1 MRHSSFQYSSTP
13 DHYANSYHTQSQ
25 QNFALKQ
32 NTSKGGG
39 RSSQIIQTSYSNQ
52 QYTAPS
58 QQQINSN
65 YQNSQT
71 TQNSLPPTS
80 SISMKLKNSLIIQ
93 KEAQKN
99 KENVFRLKERV
110 EEAQKR
116 VDNLEK
122 YEKSFSEMTHL
133 LNGIAKDFKQS
144 YVVSRTSY
152 SPSGQQKSQVVSRHM
167 AEDLELN
174 RGKGEN
180 SQIFSGGFSNNPTID
195 YESQQLSNYQNHYQS
210 SSKSQINNQRQSSY
224 DIIAQNQQINS
235 SSNQNINQNFQ
246 RRFGSYTEIED
257 DAASSSQHKVS
268 TMYQNSSSGL
278 GNNANRKISLFQ
290 DIKNRME
297 LFKTQNRESITK
309 HLKYIANKIND
320 NKQIYYNFFDEEN
333 KVALKFLVQVLY
345 DEVEKLIVL
354 DTGNSLPLKLKMEDL
369 QREINEKNKKIHQL
383 EEELIEKN
391 LQINSMTSK
400 VTRYTQRFN
409 DLRWILE
416 ESKRIYEDF
425 ISYQQDLLQNDM
437 YAYDESRKLKFIQIT
452 NIQKEFNRLKDNFD
466 ELKIGNSNQ
475 KSHINPNQAN
485 FFMNQLTPINQHQG
499 ANIPHNSQ
507 LKHQQNNLDHSAS
520 SSSNIGLPTTDLMV
534 KKQLEFDEDYANQN
548 LNTQNASCNQ
558 FTNGNDQQL
567 QNQAFLSNN
576 INSNSQTT
584 LSKRINRHNSV
595 SSTSHSIMVLNK
607 MHQPQGTNRS
617 MTPSGYA
624 NNKCEAMYQSNVVT
638 SDHSNQQ
645 MANSQ
650 LFNAPLPQR
659 ANQSVIIQNSNTSNS
674 QIFAKSG
681 NKFLDIRQQIEALE
695 NEYNELDNI
704 QQSLEDQV
712 AKYKHCFVEQLKL
725 CQLLQKNVHS
735 LEEEVNQLRQQ
746 NKNSN
751 NNMQASQLLIAAN
764 QQQAD
769 LEKDLQK
776 ITQQLKSTQKE
787 CETLQ
792 NENKKILKE
801 HNEIQ
806 QKYNQQIKQ
815 IQDIEEQ
822 RQHDKQVV
830 QRLNSQFQ
838 SMKREVEEKQSLEDK
853 IKSLTND
860 NNHLNKELDECLGLL
875 ESGKINIEQL
885 KITLQQKE
893 DSSSDLIKKNAN
905 LENQVFLK
913 QKEIDQLSVDLKKQN
928 EQLQDLQ
935 INKGKEAVK
944 CLIDQQHQTLPQIEF
959 LIYEENMNEDIQ
971 KETKQLIIQLFG
983 CDFLQ
988 FIEKIQERHQYSIQF
1003 NQNLYEK
1010 LQIHCN
1016 GRIQSCEDLK
1026 VMGQMIL
1033 QAYEVLSRHSHVQLP
1048 TPLMMLREE
1057 FEMKRPAIQD
1067 KLQECIYEQQAVFE
1081 EFNSL
1086 SLMNSQLA
1094 KGKNMSSS
1102 LIIQE
1107 QQQKQNEIVSL
1118 KQRIE
1123 NLSAENIML
1132 QQNLKNYESQLL
1144 QIQNSSTVSSN
1155 KLPRP
1160 SIEHN
1165 RQSDIQSCR
1174 SSKRPSRLKQDQDD
1188 YQSTC
1193 SISGLNSV
1201 KNAYSPQK
1209 LAHQLLDVNEDFL
1222 QLILSQASSIE
1233 QLLNQ

>member
-32 NTSKGGG
+32 NASKGGG

-52 QYTAPS
+52 SYTAPS
-58 QQQINSN
+58 QQQINNN

-174 RGKGEN
+174 RGKAEN

-195 YESQQLSNYQNHYQS
+195 LESQQFSNYQNNYQS

-224 DIIAQNQQINS
+224 DMIGQNQYINS
-235 SSNQNINQNFQ
+235 TNSQNINQNFQ

-268 TMYQNSSSGL
+268 ANNQNINYGL
-278 GNNANRKISLFQ
+278 GNNVNRKVSLFQ

-320 NKQIYYNFFDEEN
+320 NKQTYYNFFEEEN

-354 DTGNSLPLKLKMEDL
+354 DTGSSFPLKLKMEDL
-369 QREINEKNKKIHQL
+369 QREINEKNKKILQL

-475 KSHINPNQAN
+475 KSHTNPNSAN
-485 FFMNQLTPINQHQG
+485 FFMNQLTPNNQH
-499 ANIPHNSQ
+499 NIPHNSQ

-548 LNTQNASCNQ
+548 LNAQNASCNQ
-558 FTNGNDQQL
+558 FINGNDQNL

-576 INSNSQTT
+576 INSNSQAALT
-584 LSKRINRHNSV
+584 KRINRHNSV
-595 SSTSHSIMVLNK
+595 SSTSHSMMILNK
-607 MHQPQGTNRS
+607 MHQPHGTNRS
-617 MTPSGYA
+617 MTPNGYV
-624 NNKCEAMYQSNVVT
+624 NNKYEAMYQSNVVT
-638 SDHSNQQ
+638 SDHQNQQ

-650 LFNAPLPQR
+650 LFNAPHPQR

-725 CQLLQKNVHS
+725 CQLLQKNVHN

-746 NKNSN
+746 NKHSS
-751 NNMQASQLLIAAN
+751 NNMQASQLLVAAN

-787 CETLQ
+787 CEILQ
-792 NENKKILKE
+792 NENKKIQKE
-801 HNEIQ
+801 NSEIL
-806 QKYNQQIKQ
+806 QKYNLQIKQ
-815 IQDIEEQ
+815 IQEIEEQ
-822 RQHDKQVV
+822 RQNDKQVV
-830 QRLNSQFQ
+830 QKLNSQFQ
-838 SMKREVEEKQSLEDK
+838 SMKREVDEKQRLEDK

-913 QKEIDQLSVDLKKQN
+913 QKEIDQLSLDLKKQN

-1010 LQIHCN
+1010 LQVHCN

-1057 FEMKRPAIQD
+1057 LEMKRPAIQD

-1094 KGKNMSSS
+1094 KGKNMSQS
-1102 LIIQE
+1102 LVIQE
-1107 QQQKQNEIVSL
+1107 QQQKQNEILSL

-1123 NLSAENIML
+1123 NLSAENMML
-1132 QQNLKNYESQLL
+1132 QQNVKNYESQLL
-1144 QIQNSSTVSSN
+1144 QIQNNSTVSSN

-1193 SISGLNSV
+1193 SMSGLNSV
-1201 KNAYSPQK
+1201 KNACSPQK
-1209 LAHQLLDVNEDFL
+1209 FNNQFLDVNEDFL